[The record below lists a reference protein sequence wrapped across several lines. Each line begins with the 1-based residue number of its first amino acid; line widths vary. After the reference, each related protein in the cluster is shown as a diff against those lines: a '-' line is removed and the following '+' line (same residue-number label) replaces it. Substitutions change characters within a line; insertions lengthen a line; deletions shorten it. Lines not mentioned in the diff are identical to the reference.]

1 MSATMEREEARTG
14 APATARKRIVIVDES
29 EIVLEVL
36 QEFLSAGYD
45 VDVAA
50 TPAAALR
57 RIGSNP
63 PDLILLDVDMPGI
76 GGRTLLEAFHL
87 AGAPVPVFAMARYDR
102 AALADK
108 AKQNGAAAFLLK
120 PVELRDLDALIA
132 ETLGVSPFLQ

>member
-1 MSATMEREEARTG
+1 MSATMEREDVRTEM
-14 APATARKRIVIVDES
+14 PTVARKRIVIVDES
-29 EIVLEVL
+29 DIVLEVL
-36 QEFLSAGYD
+36 QEFLGAGYD
-45 VDVAA
+45 VDVAE
-50 TPAAALR
+50 TPTAALK

-63 PDLILLDVDMPGI
+63 PDLILMDVDFPGM

-120 PVELRDLDALIA
+120 PIDLRGLDALIA